1 MSKAILDDFKISE
14 DDVEKLYMHG
24 GSSGGSLSK
33 INALID
39 GELWIVKLP
48 SSGDGNDA
56 ASEQMIRIALRVR
69 KQYLPGLSIT
79 FVEIGCGGEN
89 NIAKHFASRQDI
101 MYLE

>member
-1 MSKAILDDFKISE
+1 MSVFWEAVLAIFAAIG
-14 DDVEKLYMHG
+14 LYTCLHVVYELCFSRLLRMHG
-24 GSSGGSLSK
+24 S
-33 INALID
+33 A
-39 GELWIVKLP
+39 ELTLY
-48 SSGDGNDA
+48 GDGNDA